1 MRVWAFVISSVLCGF
16 AGMLAASYNNSVSLT
31 MGAELMLPAIA
42 ATMLSAT
49 FLQIGKYNVPG
60 TVLAAILMI
69 VIQNGV
75 ISAGYPIYVKDIVQG
90 ILLTVAVAAI
100 AIIKKM
106 VCQV

>member
-1 MRVWAFVISSVLCGF
+1 MISSVLCGF
-16 AGMLAASYNNSVSLT
+16 AGMIAASYNNSVSLT

-100 AIIKKM
+100 AIIKEDGLPSVKLDN
-106 VCQV
+106 